1 MFCKVT
7 LIGRISSDI
16 ENIKQGLKFSVAHN
30 STQKGDD
37 GKYET
42 QFVECVCFGKNADNL
57 TQYAGKG
64 DLLYIEGNLQI
75 SEYVDRNNNARK
87 STSILVGMFRILQQ
101 SKSNVKPQEQQG
113 QYHQV
118 DASAYK
124 KQGYSKQAK
133 PQQVKQAPAQEVGYE
148 FSENENEMPF

>member
-7 LIGRISSDI
+7 MIGRISSDI

-30 STQKGDD
+30 STQKGED

-42 QFVECVCFGKNADNL
+42 QFVECVCFGNNANNL

-75 SEYVDRNNNARK
+75 SEYVDKNGYTRK
-87 STSILVGMFRILQQ
+87 STSILVGMFRVLQQ
-101 SKSNVKPQEQQG
+101 SKNNAKPQEQQG

-124 KQGYSKQAK
+124 KQYGKTAK
-133 PQQVKQAPAQEVGYE
+133 PISKSDDNNQ
-148 FSENENEMPF
+148 MPF